1 MQGSES
7 MRDGLLEYST
17 GRGRSRIM
25 LPDFSTQREKEKYFR
40 SLKEDQKI
48 DAFGEIIEESE
59 HIVFLGGAGV
69 STESGIPDFRSK
81 DGLYHKTEKRF
92 SRYKPE
98 YLLSYEC
105 LRNEPSVFFDYYRKN
120 LDARKIEANTAHR
133 ILAKWESEGRLKGV
147 ITQNI
152 DGLHQKGGSKNVQE
166 IHGTTLKNHC
176 MSCRSVYG
184 PDFIFDS
191 SDIIPCCPK
200 CGKTVRPDVVLY
212 GEFLPEEAY
221 QNSVS
226 MIREADCLIIGGTSL
241 EVGSAAGLAHTYHG
255 KYLIIINKGKTKLEG
270 KADLVFHDSI
280 GRILELADQG
290 L

>member
-1 MQGSES
+1 MIRSVFRTGSFPLF
-7 MRDGLLEYST
+7 RF
-17 GRGRSRIM
+17 GRITVGIREFIS
-25 LPDFSTQREKEKYFR
+25 EKEKHGFFSRLSPEEKIEAFR
-40 SLKEDQKI
+40 DILR
-48 DAFGEIIEESE
+48 ESAC
-59 HIVFLGGAGV
+59 IVFLGGAGV

-92 SRYKPE
+92 LCYKPE

-105 LRNEPSVFFDYYRKN
+105 LRNEPAVFFDYYRKN

-152 DGLHQKGGSKNVQE
+152 DGLHQKGGSVNVQE
-166 IHGTTLKNHC
+166 IHGTTLRNHC
-176 MSCRSVYG
+176 MSCGALYG

-191 SDIIPCCPK
+191 SDIIPHCPK

-221 QNSVS
+221 QNSIS

-241 EVGSAAGLAHTYHG
+241 EVGSAAGLAHSYHG
-255 KYLIIINKGKTKLEG
+255 KYMVIINKGKTKLEG

-280 GRILELADQG
+280 GRILKLTDEG